1 MRKTYK
7 LQRVE
12 NLPRPAEI
20 KEGVFYLSEDGKDSV
35 HKCPCGCGEEIYL
48 LLNSKDIDDF
58 SYDCNVINNELTTL
72 RPEVYN
78 SRCKTCY
85 TIRENKVSM
94 VKL

>member
-1 MRKTYK
+1 MRETYK

-20 KEGVFYLSEDGKDSV
+20 EEGVFYLSEDGKDSV

-58 SYDCNVINNELTTL
+58 SYDCNVINNEQQPCDQRYTT
-72 RPEVYN
+72 PG
-78 SRCKTCY
+78 
-85 TIRENKVSM
+85 
-94 VKL
+94 VKLVIL